1 MQNASPDPDD
11 GTPWGRAAGFL
22 GACGVILIGVVCGLE
37 PEVILVRAVG
47 AGLATGLIAATAR
60 WAVYRFLISQ

>member
-1 MQNASPDPDD
+1 MVHAPPARDD

-22 GACGVILIGVVCGLE
+22 GGCAVTLIGVICGLE
-37 PEVILVRAVG
+37 PEIILVRAVG
-47 AGLATGLIAATAR
+47 AGLATGLIASTAR